1 VIFLVASFRHVAK
14 KKFSSNI
21 LLQIPFFE
29 NFFYQ
34 ETLKFEISPKIT
46 TLNQQQH
53 REKHRPRLEL
63 GGNNGDNNN
72 GNKTG
77 AIHGPLIDEGIS
89 LVAFGGFRYWVV
101 GCWLEFFFFFS
112 MYSVI
117 DGCA

>member
-1 VIFLVASFRHVAK
+1 MFQRPYQTNNK
-14 KKFSSNI
+14 TEKNI
-21 LLQIPFFE
+21 DQD
-29 NFFYQ
+29 
-34 ETLKFEISPKIT
+34 
-46 TLNQQQH
+46 
-53 REKHRPRLEL
+53 RPRLES

-101 GCWLEFFFFFS
+101 GCLLEFFFFFFI
-112 MYSVI
+112 YFVI